1 MTMRV
6 EDIDFGNVL
15 LDKKLFEN
23 ILIYEVSYKTF
34 IAAKPFRSWF
44 DKVDRIIRI
53 YGGTKYLYSFGPKVY
68 NANHDGINYL
78 TSEKNNAKYTINHN
92 FARFRIDSYNS
103 LPIKKH

>member
-23 ILIYEVSYKTF
+23 ILIYDISYKTF

-44 DKVDRIIRI
+44 D
-53 YGGTKYLYSFGPKVY
+53 
-68 NANHDGINYL
+68 
-78 TSEKNNAKYTINHN
+78 
-92 FARFRIDSYNS
+92 
-103 LPIKKH
+103 